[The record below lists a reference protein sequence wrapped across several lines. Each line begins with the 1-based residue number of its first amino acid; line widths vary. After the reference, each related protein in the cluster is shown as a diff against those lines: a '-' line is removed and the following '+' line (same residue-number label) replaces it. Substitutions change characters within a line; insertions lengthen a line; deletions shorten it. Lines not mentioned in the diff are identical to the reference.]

1 MDIKP
6 LGRRVLVQEVEES
19 EEEEEEVTEGG
30 IVLPDSAKSEDNY
43 IKAEVLAVG
52 TDEGIEVES
61 GDEVILSSY
70 SGTEI
75 EVDAEELKI
84 IKNKDIL
91 AKIE

>member
-1 MDIKP
+1 MEIKP
-6 LGRRVLVQEVEES
+6 LGRRVLVKEVEES
-19 EEEEEEVTEGG
+19 EEEEEVTEGG

-43 IKAEVLAVG
+43 IRSEVLAVG
-52 TDEGIEVES
+52 TDESIEVEV

-84 IKNKDIL
+84 IKNNDIL

>member
-6 LGRRVLVQEVEES
+6 LGRRVLVREIEEQ
-19 EEEEEEVTEGG
+19 EEEEVTEGG
-30 IVLPDSAKSEDNY
+30 IVLPDSAKSDDNF
-43 IKAEVLAVG
+43 IRAEVLEIG
-52 TDEGIEVES
+52 TDEKIEVEV
-61 GDEVILSSY
+61 GDEVILSSF

-75 EVDAEELKI
+75 EVDGEEMKI

>member
-6 LGRRVLVQEVEES
+6 LGRRVLVQEVEEP
-19 EEEEEEVTEGG
+19 EEEEEVTEGG
-30 IVLPDSAKSEDNY
+30 IVLPDSAKDEDNY
-43 IKAEVLAVG
+43 IRAEVLAIG
-52 TDEGIEVES
+52 TDDKIEVKV
-61 GDEVILSSY
+61 GDEVILSSF

-75 EVDAEELKI
+75 EVDQKDMKI

>member
-6 LGRRVLVQEVEES
+6 LGRRVLVQEVEET
-19 EEEEEEVTEGG
+19 EEEEVTEGG
-30 IVLPDSAKSEDNY
+30 IVIPDSAKSDDNY

-52 TDEGIEVES
+52 TDDSIEVEV
-61 GDEVILSSY
+61 GDEVILSSF

-75 EVDAEELKI
+75 EVDQKEMKI
-84 IKNKDIL
+84 IKNNDIL

>member
-6 LGRRVLVQEVEES
+6 LGRRVLVQEVEEPQ
-19 EEEEEEVTEGG
+19 EEEEVTEGG
-30 IVLPDSAKSEDNY
+30 IVLPDSAKDEDNY
-43 IKAEVLAVG
+43 IRAEVLAVG
-52 TDEGIEVES
+52 TDDSIEVDV
-61 GDEVILSSY
+61 GDEVILSSF

-75 EVDAEELKI
+75 EVDQKEMKI